1 MMPVDVF
8 RGGAKLAPMQRLDD
22 ILIIAA
28 GPGDAADLAE
38 VHVRAWR
45 ETYAGLLPAAY
56 LAQMNPRLHA
66 RRWRRQLDA
75 ARSSEIVL
83 AAEGRQGLVGY
94 CAGLSGAADGEA
106 EVSTLYVLRSMQRL
120 GLGRRLLG
128 AAARVLQARGAERL
142 TLWVLNGNL
151 PAQAFYDHLGGEVA
165 AERPVRGWGGGYRE
179 SAYRWADIGELAGM
193 A

>member
-1 MMPVDVF
+1 MVDVF

-22 ILIIAA
+22 ILITAA
-28 GPGDAADLAE
+28 GPGDAADLAD

-56 LAQMNPRLHA
+56 LARMDPRLHA

-75 ARSSEIVL
+75 ARAGEVVL
-83 AAEGRQGLVGY
+83 VAEGRAGLVGY
-94 CAGLSGAADGEA
+94 CAGAAEAAAGEA
-106 EVSTLYVLRSMQRL
+106 EVSTLYVLRSAQGL

-128 AAARVLQARGAERL
+128 AGARTLRAQGAHAL
-142 TLWVLNGNL
+142 TLWVLSGNRR
-151 PAQAFYDHLGGEVA
+151 ARDFYEHLGGVEV
-165 AERPVRGWGGGYRE
+165 AERPARGWGGGYRE
-179 SAYRWADIGELAGM
+179 SAYRWSDIGALAVM